1 LERFCISR
9 ALKGRLGGDV
19 EWHNITHFFC
29 NGIKHVHGYN
39 VWDGI
44 SRAMKESVSGDVV
57 WHDITHFFRAYV
69 EANREDHDIDAAS
82 ESEASF
88 EDEQPTRKRQSRGQV
103 SHPATAYMAPE
114 PVHGSTMGMTSD
126 VEWHDIAFLTSW
138 LSAWHMRIGDWL
150 RS

>member
-19 EWHNITHFFC
+19 EWH
-29 NGIKHVHGYN
+29 
-39 VWDGI
+39 
-44 SRAMKESVSGDVV
+44 
-57 WHDITHFFRAYV
+57 DITHFFRAYV
-69 EANREDHDIDAAS
+69 EANHEDQDSDEWDKSPEPSAS

-88 EDEQPTRKRQSRGQV
+88 EDEQPTRKRRSRGQV

-114 PVHGSTMGMTSD
+114 PVHGSTTGMTSD
-126 VEWHDIAFLTSW
+126 VEWHNIAFLPSR